1 MPLIRDGEI
10 IADTWRVLDEGA
22 EIPGQGDVI
31 LSLER
36 LRNDAEKIAS
46 RAGRTGVEIENSA
59 DPGELEAHL
68 AHLDLIALDFPA
80 FTDGR
85 AYSQARRLRVHF
97 GFAGELRARGSVLAD
112 QAGFLT
118 RVGFDTFELAG
129 GQSLKVWNASARSMT
144 LAYQRGYDGGQA
156 TREAVTELPAPA

>member
-36 LRNDAEKIAS
+36 LRNGAGQIAA
-46 RAGRTGVEIENSA
+46 RAGRTGVAIENSA

-68 AHLDLIALDFPA
+68 AHPDLIALDFPA
-80 FTDGR
+80 FTDRSEERR
-85 AYSQARRLRVHF
+85 A
-97 GFAGELRARGSVLAD
+97 GKEC
-112 QAGFLT
+112 
-118 RVGFDTFELAG
+118 
-129 GQSLKVWNASARSMT
+129 RS
-144 LAYQRGYDGGQA
+144 RWPPDH
-156 TREAVTELPAPA
+156 